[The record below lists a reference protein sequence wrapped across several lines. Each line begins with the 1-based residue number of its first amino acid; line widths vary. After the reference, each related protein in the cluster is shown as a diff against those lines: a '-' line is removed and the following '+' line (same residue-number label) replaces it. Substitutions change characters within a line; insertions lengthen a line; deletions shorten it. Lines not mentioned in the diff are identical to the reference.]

1 MRFLEN
7 KIPNLTAPKI
17 VPVREY
23 DMPDQETE
31 TDKKILRMLNEF
43 IAEGYEVIAE
53 YNRFVEEVY
62 VRLGATIQAVD
73 DLKLQIKEKTD
84 YGVLSGLTVTA
95 QEVPDMSVNVSSG
108 VIYDVYGYR
117 HFVANDTITAIA
129 ADTENPRIDIIYLNS
144 AYIVSYYSGT
154 PAAEP
159 IAPDLPLNGT
169 PIAEIAVAANATTI
183 EAANI
188 TDKRRILS
196 TTCCCPV

>member
-1 MRFLEN
+1 MRFLSN
-7 KIPNLTAPKI
+7 KIPNSTAPKI
-17 VPVREY
+17 APVREY

-31 TDKKILRMLNEF
+31 TDKKILQMLNEF
-43 IAEGYEVIAE
+43 IAEGNVLKAL
-53 YNRFVEEVY
+53 VEEDIY

-73 DLKLQIKEKTD
+73 DLQLQIKEKTD

-95 QEVPDMSVNVSSG
+95 KEVPDMSVNVSNG

-117 HFVANDTITAIA
+117 HFVEDDTMTAIE
-129 ADTENPRIDIIYLNS
+129 ADTENPRIDIIYLNA
-144 AYIVSYYSGT
+144 AYTISYFPGT

-159 IAPDLPLNGT
+159 TAPDLPLNGT
-169 PIAEIAVAANATTI
+169 LIAEIAVAANATVI

-196 TTCCCPV
+196 TT

>member
-7 KIPNLTAPKI
+7 KIPNSTAPKI

-31 TDKKILRMLNEF
+31 TDKKILRMLNELIAESNEF
-43 IAEGYEVIAE
+43 IAECNELKTL
-53 YNRFVEEVY
+53 VEEDIY
-62 VRLGATIQAVD
+62 VRLGATIQAVE
-73 DLKLQIKEKTD
+73 DLQLQIKEKTD

-95 QEVPDMSVNVSSG
+95 QEVPDMSVNVATG
-108 VIYDVYGYR
+108 TVYDQYGYR
-117 HFVANDTITAIA
+117 HFVEGDTMTAID
-129 ADTENPRIDIIYLNS
+129 ADTENPRIDIIYLNA
-144 AYIVSYYSGT
+144 AYTISYFPGT

-159 IAPDLPLNGT
+159 TAPDLPLNGT
-169 PIAEIAVAANATTI
+169 LIAEIAVAKNATAI

-196 TTCCCPV
+196 TT

>member
-7 KIPNLTAPKI
+7 KIPNSTAPKI
-17 VPVREY
+17 VPVKEY

-31 TDKKILRMLNEF
+31 TDKKILRMLNELIAESNEF
-43 IAEGYEVIAE
+43 IAECNELKTL
-53 YNRFVEEVY
+53 VEEDIS

-73 DLKLQIKEKTD
+73 DLQLQIKEKTD

-95 QEVPDMSVNVSSG
+95 QEVPDMSVNVATG
-108 VIYDVYGYR
+108 TVYDQYGYR
-117 HFVANDTITAIA
+117 HFVEGNTMTAIDA
-129 ADTENPRIDIIYLNS
+129 NTENPRIDIIYLNA
-144 AYIVSYYSGT
+144 AYTISYFPGT

-159 IAPDLPLNGT
+159 TAPDLPLNGT
-169 PIAEIAVAANATTI
+169 LIAEIAVAANATTI

-196 TTCCCPV
+196 TR